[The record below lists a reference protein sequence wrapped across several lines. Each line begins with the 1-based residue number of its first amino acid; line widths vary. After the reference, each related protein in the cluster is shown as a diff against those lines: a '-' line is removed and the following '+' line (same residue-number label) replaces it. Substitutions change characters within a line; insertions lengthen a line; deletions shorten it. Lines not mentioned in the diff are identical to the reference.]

1 MIAPQHHHGIVV
13 IGAGIAGATIAQE
26 IISRGHTVCVVES
39 ESGPAIGCSSHAYAI
54 AHPHITRGSAKLLQ
68 LTRIAFAL
76 ALARWGDQWIHRG
89 ALQPIKNGV
98 DFDREAI
105 ALQLEQLG
113 LSPEMAYAVSA
124 EQASQLAGV
133 ARAGVWFPNAGM
145 LSLEK
150 TTQQLLQPCAQLTQM
165 NKVQIDTLERE
176 GNYWLLTDTS
186 KKITIRA
193 NSVIVAAGLSSKK
206 LLSSIQIKLPLKPV
220 RGQLSFF
227 QVNSKSDWVARLP
240 HSIVCGDGY
249 CIPASRLENGNMRWI
264 VGSSFDEN
272 ETDNQARYESDRFN
286 QEQAAGLL
294 NYAKGDQGELVP
306 DGQFV
311 GIRCVAG
318 DRLPIIGALPQ
329 RPGIFVATALGSRGI
344 LWSALAAKVIADQVL
359 AADFALLARLG
370 FTSALAAALA
380 PDRFLAGAVP
390 PALGAFASNSN
401 PILPSAPR
409 AR

>member
-1 MIAPQHHHGIVV
+1 MIAPQHHDIVV
-13 IGAGIAGATIAQE
+13 IGAGIAGASIAHE
-26 IISRGHTVCVVES
+26 IISRGHPVCVVES
-39 ESGPAIGCSSHAYAI
+39 ESAPARGCSSHAYAI

-68 LTRIAFAL
+68 LTRIAFEL
-76 ALARWGDQWIHRG
+76 ALARWGDQWVHRG
-89 ALQPIKNGV
+89 ALHPIKNGL
-98 DFDREAI
+98 DFDRDAI
-105 ALQLEQLG
+105 ARQLEELA
-113 LSPEMAYAVSA
+113 LSPEIASPVSA

-165 NKVQIDTLERE
+165 NNVQIDTLVRE
-176 GNYWLLTDTS
+176 GDHWLLTDTA
-186 KKITIRA
+186 KKITISA

-227 QVNSKSDWVARLP
+227 QVDSKSDWSARLP
-240 HSIVCGDGY
+240 RSIICGDGY
-249 CIPASRLENGNMRWI
+249 CIPANRLENGNMRWI

-272 ETDNQARYESDRFN
+272 ESDDHPRSESDHFNQA
-286 QEQAAGLL
+286 QAAGLI
-294 NYAKGDQGELVP
+294 NYPEGDQEELMP
-306 DGQFV
+306 DGEFV

-329 RPGIFVATALGSRGI
+329 RPGIFVATAFGSRGI
-344 LWSALAAKVIADQVL
+344 LWSALAAKLIADQVL
-359 AADFALLARLG
+359 AGDFALLTRLG

-380 PDRFLAGAVP
+380 PDRFLAGAAP
-390 PALGAFASNSN
+390 PALGALASNSK
-401 PILPSAPR
+401 PILPPSPR